1 MTISPPIPTTSIF
14 RDDALKGKVAFV
26 TGGGS
31 GICKGIAE
39 AYLRHGA
46 KVTIVSRSKDR
57 LEAAAAEMRQS
68 IPGADVLAV
77 AADVRE
83 PQQLEAAAKATADKF
98 GRIDILICGAAGNFL
113 APAESLSY
121 RAFRTVIEID
131 LIGAFNTIKA
141 CFPYLKRSGSA
152 SIIGISATLHYNGTA
167 LQIHPVAAK
176 AGIDAMFKTLANEWG
191 PYNIRANIVSPGPI
205 AGTEGMERLSIPAM
219 KEASIARIPLRSWGE
234 VVDIAH
240 ACVYLATDAARYVTG
255 ATLVVDGG
263 AWFTSGGGYDRG
275 KITAGDLPD
284 ARKTAKI

>member
-1 MTISPPIPTTSIF
+1 MPISATVPTNSIF
-14 RDDALKGKVAFV
+14 RDDILKGKVAFV

-39 AYLRHGA
+39 SYLRHGA

-57 LEAAAAEMRQS
+57 LEAAAAEMKKN
-68 IPGADVLAV
+68 IPGAQVLAV
-77 AADVRE
+77 AADVRD

-131 LIGAFNTIKA
+131 LIGTFNTIKA
-141 CFPYLKRSGSA
+141 CFPYLKRSGAA
-152 SIIGISATLHYNGTA
+152 SVIGISASLHYKGTA

-191 PYNIRANIVSPGPI
+191 AYNIRCNIVSPGPI
-205 AGTEGMERLSIPAM
+205 QNTEGMDRLSNKAYHDQL
-219 KEASIARIPLRSWGE
+219 IARIPLRGLGE
-234 VVDIAH
+234 IVDIEH
-240 ACVYLATDAARYVTG
+240 ACLYLATDAARYVTG
-255 ATLVVDGG
+255 ATLVVDGE
-263 AWFTSGGGYDRG
+263 WLSGVYVSCRV
-275 KITAGDLPD
+275 LQ
-284 ARKTAKI
+284 